1 MNYKLHI
8 DDPIVIARGDPRI
21 NYWGPYQFPHST
33 PTADG
38 GLFVSWGMGNDHEAG
53 GGIIAGSPNAVSHD
67 GGKTWRPANEKDIR
81 ISDVLMPNGKF
92 FLGFGHR
99 DAFMFP
105 HWKKHEKDVKCN
117 GWGYR
122 KVYLAKDITEYT
134 FEPSAFE
141 YDPVSGET
149 THFPIKVKWDTAAVV
164 QMQEGYL
171 VPVERSLSINN
182 IVGTIE
188 MDGVL
193 YHCTY
198 SMGFDLK
205 GNVTNFSGYCNVYV
219 LRSFDN
225 GRTWECISCVM
236 FEDEYFRFSNCEG
249 FNEPMMERMPDGS
262 VVMLM
267 RSGDTDRPSYLTR
280 SIDGCKTWSRP
291 VQFDVRGVF
300 PQILTLDCGVTLASY
315 GRNGIWVRSSGDPSG
330 LAWDTPTEIPL
341 SPLEE
346 PQTCPNHPASG
357 PVSAHRP
364 SCCYTSLLPLD
375 ESSALL
381 IYTDFHYPTEDGNGF
396 QKAILSRKLT
406 IERNPIQN

>member
-8 DDPIVIARGDPRI
+8 NDPIVIARGDPRI

-53 GGIIAGSPNAVSHD
+53 GGVVAGAPNAVSHD
-67 GGKTWRPANEKDIR
+67 GGKTWRPATEKDIR

-105 HWKKHEKDVKCN
+105 HWEKYEGKEKCN
-117 GWGYR
+117 GCGYR
-122 KVYLAKDITEYT
+122 KVYLAKDITEYA
-134 FEPSAFE
+134 FEPSAYE
-141 YDPVSGET
+141 YDPISGET
-149 THFPIKVKWDTAAVV
+149 THFPIQVKWDSAAVTR
-164 QMQEGYL
+164 MREGYL

-188 MDGVL
+188 MDGML

-198 SMGFDLK
+198 CRGFEID
-205 GNVTNFSGYCNVYV
+205 GTVTKYSGYDNVYV
-219 LRSFDN
+219 LRSADC
-225 GRTWECISCVM
+225 GRTWEIYSSIM
-236 FEDEYFRFSNCEG
+236 FEEEYFKFSNCDG
-249 FNEPMMERMPDGS
+249 FCEPMMERMPDGS

-280 SIDGCKTWSRP
+280 STDGCKTWSKP

-315 GRNGIWVRSSGDPSG
+315 GRNGVWVRSSGDSSG
-330 LAWDTPTEIPL
+330 LEWNTPVEIPL

-346 PQTCPNHPASG
+346 PQTCPNHPPSG
-357 PVSAHRP
+357 PVSSHRP
-364 SCCYTSLLPLD
+364 SCCYTSFLPLD
-375 ESSALL
+375 ETSALL

-396 QKAILSRKLT
+396 QKAILARKLT
-406 IERNPIQN
+406 VKRT